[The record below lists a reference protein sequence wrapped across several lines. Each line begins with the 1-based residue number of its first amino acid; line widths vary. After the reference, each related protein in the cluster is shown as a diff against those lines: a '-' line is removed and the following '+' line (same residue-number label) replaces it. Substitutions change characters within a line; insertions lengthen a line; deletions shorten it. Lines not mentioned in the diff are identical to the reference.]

1 MDAGENGALTG
12 GAPVLSVRGLAKA
25 FGAVKAVDGV
35 DLDIREGE
43 IFALLGP
50 SGCGKSTLMRA
61 IAGFE
66 RPDAG
71 VVALDG
77 RDVTSLAPHRRPVN
91 LMFQSYAL
99 FPHMSVEGNVGYGLK
114 QEGKG
119 EAEIRRRVDEMLELV
134 ALSGERRRKPDQL
147 SGGQKQRVALARA
160 LVKRPRLLLLDEPLG
175 ALDRKLRDQTRAEL
189 KRLRAELNLTFLI
202 VTHDQDEALS
212 MADRM
217 AMMSR
222 GKLLQVGRPAD
233 LYQRPASR
241 EVAAFLGEA
250 TILDAVA
257 SADGASIVV
266 EGLGHLAVAEPP
278 GAGALVVVL
287 RPEVVALEAAGVGLP
302 EGTLVETA
310 YLGDRTLV
318 TVRCGPHLVKGYVA
332 AGARPRKIGARVGIA
347 VAPSDVVVIREAGP

>member
-1 MDAGENGALTG
+1 VDAGENGAVTG
-12 GAPVLSVRGLAKA
+12 AAPVLAVRGLAKA

-35 DLDIREGE
+35 DLDICEGE
-43 IFALLGP
+43 VFALLGP
-50 SGCGKSTLMRA
+50 SGCGKSTLMRMV
-61 IAGFE
+61 AGFE

-71 VVALDG
+71 TIAIDG
-77 RDVTSLAPHRRPVN
+77 QDLTTLAPHRRPVN

-99 FPHMSVEGNVGYGLK
+99 FPHMSVEDNVGYGLK
-114 QEGKG
+114 QEGQG
-119 EAEIRRRVDEMLELV
+119 AADIRRRVDEMLELV

-189 KRLRAELNLTFLI
+189 KRLREELNLTFLI

-217 AMMSR
+217 AVMSR
-222 GKLLQVGRPAD
+222 GKLLQVGVPPDLYERPA
-233 LYQRPASR
+233 LR

-257 SADGASIVV
+257 GADGASVV
-266 EGLGHLAVAEPP
+266 IEGLGHLAVAAPP

-287 RPEVVALEAAGVGLP
+287 RPEVVALEAPGVGLP
-302 EGTLVETA
+302 KGTIAETA

-318 TVRCGPHLVKGYVA
+318 TVRCGPHLVKANVA
-332 AGARPRKIGARVGIA
+332 SGLHPPKIGARVGLA
-347 VAPSDVVVIREAGP
+347 VAPGDVVLLREQRG